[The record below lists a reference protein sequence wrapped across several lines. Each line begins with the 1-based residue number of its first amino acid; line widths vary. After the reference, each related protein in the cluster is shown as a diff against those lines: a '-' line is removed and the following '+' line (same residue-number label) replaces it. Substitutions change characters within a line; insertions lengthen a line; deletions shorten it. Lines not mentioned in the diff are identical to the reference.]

1 MMNEKPNAKDN
12 WDVVVA
18 PRGKVIALDLAS
30 VWRYRDLILMFFKR
44 DFIAF
49 YKQTILGPLWYLIQ
63 PLMTATTYFVVFGK
77 IANISTNGLP
87 PFLFYMSGIVIWNY
101 FSVCLINNS
110 EVFSKNAALFGKVYF
125 PRLVVPISISMSG
138 LVALAI
144 QLCLLTVIAIGFML
158 FTDDARLHPLIF
170 LALPFII
177 AHVAALGMG
186 VGLIVSALTV
196 RFRDLVFA
204 AGFATQLWMY
214 ATPVVYPFSQI
225 PEKYHWF
232 YFLNPMTAPI
242 ETLRSSMFGTPGISM
257 ELWASNIA
265 IACVLLLTGL
275 VLFTRAESNAMDT
288 V

>member
-1 MMNEKPNAKDN
+1 MTNEKQDTKDN
-12 WDVVVA
+12 WDVVIA
-18 PRGKVIALDLAS
+18 PRGRVIALDLAS

-49 YKQTILGPLWYLIQ
+49 HKQTILGPLWYLIQ

-101 FSVCLINNS
+101 FSVCLTNNS

-144 QLCLLTVIAIGFML
+144 QLCLLTVVTIGFML
-158 FTDDARLHPLIF
+158 FTKEARLHTLIF

-196 RFRDLVFA
+196 RFRDLAFA

-232 YFLNPMTAPI
+232 YYLNPMTAPV
-242 ETLRSSMFGTPGISM
+242 ETMRAAMFGSPGVSLA
-257 ELWASNIA
+257 LWLSNIA
-265 IACVLLLTGL
+265 IAGLLLLAGVLL
-275 VLFTRAESNAMDT
+275 FSRAESNAMDT

>member
-1 MMNEKPNAKDN
+1 MMNEKPDAKDN
-12 WDVVVA
+12 WDVVIA

-101 FSVCLINNS
+101 FSVCLTNNS
-110 EVFSKNAALFGKVYF
+110 EVFSKNATLFGKVYF
-125 PRLVVPISISMSG
+125 PRLVVPISICMSG

-144 QLCLLTVIAIGFML
+144 QLCLLTVVTIGFML
-158 FTDDARLHPLIF
+158 FTDDATLHPLIF
-170 LALPFII
+170 LLLPFIV
-177 AHVAALGMG
+177 AHVAALGIG

-196 RFRDLVFA
+196 RFRDLAFA

-232 YFLNPMTAPI
+232 YYLNPMTAPV
-242 ETLRSSMFGTPGISM
+242 ETMRAAMFGTPSIPL
-257 ELWASNIA
+257 ELWISNVLIA
-265 IACVLLLTGL
+265 IVLLLVGL
-275 VLFTRAESNAMDT
+275 IMFTRAESNAMDT

>member
-1 MMNEKPNAKDN
+1 MTNEKQDTKDN
-12 WDVVVA
+12 WDVVIA

-101 FSVCLINNS
+101 FSVCLTNNS

-144 QLCLLTVIAIGFML
+144 QLCLLTVVTIGFML
-158 FTDDARLHPLIF
+158 FTEEARLHTLIF
-170 LALPFII
+170 LVLPFII

-196 RFRDLVFA
+196 RFRDLAFA

-225 PEKYHWF
+225 PEKYYWF
-232 YFLNPMTAPI
+232 YYLNPMTAPV
-242 ETLRSSMFGTPGISM
+242 ETMRSAMFGTPIIPL
-257 ELWASNIA
+257 ELWASNVAIA
-265 IACVLLLTGL
+265 ILMLLGGL
-275 VLFTRAESNAMDT
+275 IMFTRAESNAMDT